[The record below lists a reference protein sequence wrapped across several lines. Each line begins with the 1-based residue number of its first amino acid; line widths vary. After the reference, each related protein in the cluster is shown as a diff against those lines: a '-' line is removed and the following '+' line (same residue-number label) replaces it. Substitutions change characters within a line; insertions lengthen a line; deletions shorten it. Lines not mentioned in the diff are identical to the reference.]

1 MIQIICGEKGKGK
14 TKVMLQQANDSLKD
28 AQGSIVFVDKNAKN
42 MYALNNQIRLIDIT
56 EYPIST
62 YDGFI
67 GFVSGLLSGN
77 HDIEYLYVD
86 SFLKLA
92 SIEEADLEKVIND
105 LDELTKDIKFVIS
118 ISLAKENL
126 PDSIK
131 DMVTVSC

>member
-14 TKVMLQQANDSLKD
+14 TKVMLEQANDSLKD

-42 MYALNNQIRLIDIT
+42 MYSLNNQIRLIDIT

-77 HDIEYLYVD
+77 HDIECVFFD
-86 SFLKLA
+86 SFIKIA
-92 SIEEADLEKVIND
+92 HIEEADLEKVIND
-105 LDELTKDIKFVIS
+105 LDELTKDIRFVIS

-126 PDSIK
+126 PSSIQDK
-131 DMVTVSC
+131 VTVSC